1 MATTSRP
8 IVSPTYLRII
18 EYRTHLPAILQYLFS
33 FPCLCIRI
41 RCPLSVLSEAEP
53 NQRFPLSVLSRIN
66 YLGRVESH
74 RIMEYRTQFPAS
86 IHAVFY
92 IMPIRVK

>member
-1 MATTSRP
+1 VATTSRP

-18 EYRTHLPAILQYLFS
+18 EYRTHLPAILQYL
-33 FPCLCIRI
+33 
-41 RCPLSVLSEAEP
+41 PLSVLSEAEP